1 MAAKSRLISFS
12 QILASKILLLFVPT
26 SANSFSIWGVE
37 MLATYGLTIWG
48 LQDSR
53 WLKVGTTLASSEL
66 IRPWQGSPVFVGQH
80 RWSQYSQW
88 SRPATKACQWHP
100 IKCSKPTSL
109 IVYYLDSTYFLNCRF
124 VFLNREISSK
134 SHLAREI
141 DNVPVNKN
149 SAASRISRVQPKDA
163 RPPSCLKNTITEHRT
178 QKRLKRYTR
187 EDSWIS
193 RVKTTDALSCLKNTI
208 TDGGSTAPL

>member
-1 MAAKSRLISFS
+1 MAAKSLLISFS

-88 SRPATKACQWHP
+88 SRPA
-100 IKCSKPTSL
+100 IKLVNGTLSYVPNPPRQLPNSAL
-109 IVYYLDSTYFLNCRF
+109 IYPYLSI
-124 VFLNREISSK
+124 VSLNREISAK
-134 SHLAREI
+134 PHLAREI

-163 RPPSCLKNTITEHRT
+163 RPPSCLKNTIT
-178 QKRLKRYTR
+178 
-187 EDSWIS
+187 
-193 RVKTTDALSCLKNTI
+193 
-208 TDGGSTAPL
+208 DGGSTAPLWTIDTTRMRRLF

>member
-88 SRPATKACQWHP
+88 SRPA
-100 IKCSKPTSL
+100 IKLVNGTLSYVPNPPRQLPNSAL
-109 IVYYLDSTYFLNCRF
+109 IYTYLSI
-124 VFLNREISSK
+124 VSLNREISAK
-134 SHLAREI
+134 PHLAREI
-141 DNVPVNKN
+141 DNVLVDEHSTTPWVSYVESSDLPPTYLNN
-149 SAASRISRVQPKDA
+149 QPFW
-163 RPPSCLKNTITEHRT
+163 
-178 QKRLKRYTR
+178 RLKLRFEHFGMTCFL
-187 EDSWIS
+187 W
-193 RVKTTDALSCLKNTI
+193 
-208 TDGGSTAPL
+208 